1 MDDAAEDVREFQERV
16 GHVDGAL
23 EFSTPEI
30 QDLYHTFVEE
40 EYKEFMDATDS
51 DAHKLQEAMD
61 LIWVTLGYC
70 NSRGWDVTGAWDEL
84 FRSNMSKLQ
93 VDGVTGKLKRRDDG
107 KILKPENW
115 QKPNFEP
122 FVNGCPFS
130 STFSL
135 CRCLRNRVE

>member
-1 MDDAAEDVREFQERV
+1 
-16 GHVDGAL
+16 
-23 EFSTPEI
+23 
-30 QDLYHTFVEE
+30 
-40 EYKEFMDATDS
+40 
-51 DAHKLQEAMD
+51 LQEAMD

-115 QKPNFEP
+115 QKPNFTP
-122 FVNGCPFS
+122 FVNGGQ
-130 STFSL
+130 
-135 CRCLRNRVE
+135 

>member
-16 GHVDGAL
+16 GHVDGAGVEL
-23 EFSTPEI
+23 TTPEI
-30 QDLYHTFVEE
+30 QALYHTFVEE
-40 EYKEFMDATDS
+40 EYKEFMEATDA
-51 DAHKLQEAMD
+51 AHKLQEAMD

-115 QKPNFEP
+115 QKPNFTP
-122 FVNGCPFS
+122 FVNGGQ
-130 STFSL
+130 
-135 CRCLRNRVE
+135 